1 MGAPTFDKVW
11 AFAPI
16 TGAWIE
22 TFIIRANADLFP
34 SHPSRVRGLKREKR
48 QSVHGQLNSHPSR
61 VRGLKR
67 NSRYR
72 GNQQSKFA
80 PITGAWIETLS
91 PVCPLPVPG
100 FAPITGAW
108 IETTKPSFLNPSRY
122 SHPSRVRGLKQT

>member
-67 NSRYR
+67 LL
-72 GNQQSKFA
+72 
-80 PITGAWIETLS
+80 LS
-91 PVCPLPVPG
+91 LG
-100 FAPITGAW
+100 F
-108 IETTKPSFLNPSRY
+108 FVM
-122 SHPSRVRGLKQT
+122 HVRTHHGCVD